1 MDLTHQKR
9 KDAVKE
15 TETAREK
22 GKKKTEQNI
31 EANLSIASD
40 GTPTVELMSE
50 LLPTPPPTARYPGLK

>member
-22 GKKKTEQNI
+22 GKKKTEQNT
-31 EANLSIASD
+31 EANLSIASAAM
-40 GTPTVELMSE
+40 G
-50 LLPTPPPTARYPGLK
+50 PPRSSLCPSCFRLHHQRPGIRG